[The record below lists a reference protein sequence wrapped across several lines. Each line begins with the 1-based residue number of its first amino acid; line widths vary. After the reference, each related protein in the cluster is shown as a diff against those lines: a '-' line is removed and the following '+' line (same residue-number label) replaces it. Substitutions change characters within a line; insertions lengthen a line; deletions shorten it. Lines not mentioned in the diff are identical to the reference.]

1 MPAPAPETAVPPP
14 GPGASANRW
23 VPAAL
28 AVVAGFTDVQ
38 CFLGLAQTFAAFM
51 TGTLISLGAE
61 LADPTPGLPIKAA
74 MIATFVLAIA
84 AASRVLVRLRR
95 RVDDEAVV
103 RRFVFAEA
111 GLLAAMLLLGSLLAP
126 FPAVGSWQMIVTG
139 MAAVAAMS
147 VQNVL
152 MVHVLGFHPATTVMT
167 LNLTHLIGHALG
179 VRPPPPRPGAPTRGT
194 AAEARRYAS
203 TVGPFL
209 AGVAAG
215 ALGYRWLG
223 FPSLVVP
230 VAILLLLGAWLA
242 RRRPPA

>member
-1 MPAPAPETAVPPP
+1 
-14 GPGASANRW
+14 
-23 VPAAL
+23 
-28 AVVAGFTDVQ
+28 
-38 CFLGLAQTFAAFM
+38 
-51 TGTLISLGAE
+51 
-61 LADPTPGLPIKAA
+61 
-74 MIATFVLAIA
+74 
-84 AASRVLVRLRR
+84 
-95 RVDDEAVV
+95 
-103 RRFVFAEA
+103 
-111 GLLAAMLLLGSLLAP
+111 
-126 FPAVGSWQMIVTG
+126 MIVTG

-179 VRPPPPRPGAPTRGT
+179 VRPPPPRGT

-203 TVGPFL
+203 TVGPLL